1 MSVSVIVM
9 LVFVGI
15 ALLGMPLA
23 FALGVAAAAGLAVGS
38 VPFNMLPTRMV
49 NALDSFPLLSI
60 PLFMA
65 AGELMIKANIMEQLV
80 SFSKAFIGR
89 VRGGLAQVA
98 MIAGA
103 ILSAVSGSAVSDASA
118 LASTLHPSLKKH
130 YDAGFSTAVI
140 AASANLGPI
149 IPPSGAMIVYAYMAG
164 PSVSVGALFMAGMIP
179 GILITLVFMAQCW
192 WIARKRNY
200 PVEGEPVTVANIVNQ
215 TRRSFWTLT
224 MPVVC
229 IGGIVAGVFTATEG
243 AAIGVVM
250 ALLIGFFV
258 TGTLKMADLPRIML
272 RSAVMSGVVGAMI
285 AFASAV
291 TYLLTVD
298 QLPQALATGMRSLT
312 TDPLMFNLMVAFM
325 LLIVGMFLESNAA
338 YIMLVPLF
346 HPIALQY
353 GIDPTLF
360 SFLFILNLV
369 IGMLTPPVGVV
380 LFVVCGMTGVKMG
393 ELVRE
398 VMPFII
404 SMYAML
410 FACMIFPPLV
420 TWLPKALGY

>member
-1 MSVSVIVM
+1 MGVSTIIM

-23 FALGVAAAAGLAVGS
+23 FALGIAAAAGLAAGN

-80 SFSKAFIGR
+80 NFSNAFVGR

-118 LASTLHPSLKKH
+118 LASTLHPSLKKN
-130 YDAGFSTAVI
+130 YGAGFSTAVI

-164 PSVSVGALFMAGMIP
+164 PTVSVGALFMAGMIP
-179 GILITLVFMAQCW
+179 GILITLVFMFQCW

-200 PVEGEPVTVANIVNQ
+200 PVDGQAVTVQNIVTQ
-215 TRRSFWTLT
+215 TRNSFWTLT

-229 IGGIVAGVFTATEG
+229 IGGIVGGVFTATEG

-250 ALLIGFFV
+250 ALVIGFFV
-258 TGTLKMADLPRIML
+258 TKTLKMADLPRIML

-298 QLPQALATGMRSLT
+298 QLPQNLATWMRALT
-312 TDPLMFNLMVAFM
+312 TDPLMFNLLVAFM

-346 HPIALQY
+346 HPIAMQY

-360 SFLFILNLV
+360 AFLFILNLV

-393 ELVRE
+393 ELVKE
-398 VMPFII
+398 VMPFIL

-410 FACMIFPPLV
+410 FACMFYPPLV